1 MYARGLGFNMN
12 QRQYDMSLEATL
24 TSLVL
29 EDCVQPFGEEFK
41 YLIDTSSSQQGE
53 FIKVEYKSAQQV

>member
-1 MYARGLGFNMN
+1 MN